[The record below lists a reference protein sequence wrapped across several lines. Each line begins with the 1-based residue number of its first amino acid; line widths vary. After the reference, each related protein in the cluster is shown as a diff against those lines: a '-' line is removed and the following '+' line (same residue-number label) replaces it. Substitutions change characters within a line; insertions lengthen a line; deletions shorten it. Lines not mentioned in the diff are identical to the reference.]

1 MLVKLLVFVL
11 ISLASGKTRIGP
23 LPHELWEKVK
33 DFPVDED
40 ESKIVGGELIE
51 ITDRPFQVAF
61 LYNGNLRCGGAWLG
75 GNVVLTAAHCCN
87 GVSANKVSV
96 RLGSSFHAQGGE
108 VWNLFLRLKYI
119 SN

>member
-1 MLVKLLVFVL
+1 MLKTAFLLSLVL
-11 ISLASGKTRIGP
+11 LSAQAKTRKGP
-23 LPHELWEKVK
+23 FPAKVWEKLRNE
-33 DFPVDED
+33 PLVDED

-108 VWNLFLRLKYI
+108 V
-119 SN
+119 